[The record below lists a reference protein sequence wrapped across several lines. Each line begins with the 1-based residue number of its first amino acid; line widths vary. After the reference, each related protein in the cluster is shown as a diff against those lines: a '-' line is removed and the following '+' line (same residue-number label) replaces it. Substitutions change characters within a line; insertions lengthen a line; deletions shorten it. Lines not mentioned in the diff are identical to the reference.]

1 MNKIS
6 RKKMRE
12 IVLDAIAQQTYRHG
26 SILCQRVIHW
36 DDVEAETHSRC
47 SAIDPEVDSYF
58 YDYFD
63 HIKQVETREDLEV
76 ERQLGEIDSLR
87 FELYSMRR
95 LLNKPAAQY
104 QTINYGQQSALIRSV
119 NDALVRVNRLLG
131 VKTK

>member
-6 RKKMRE
+6 RKKMRS
-12 IVLDAIAQQTYRHG
+12 IVLDAIAQQTFRHG
-26 SILCQRVIHW
+26 SIQNQRVIHW
-36 DDVEAETHSRC
+36 DDVEAATHSRC
-47 SAIDPEVDSYF
+47 SAIDPEIDAYF

-63 HIKQVETREDLEV
+63 DVKRVEMREDLEI

-95 LLNKPAAQY
+95 LLNKPAAHH

-119 NDALVRVNRLLG
+119 NDALVRANRILG

>member
-1 MNKIS
+1 
-6 RKKMRE
+6 MRE
-12 IVLDAIAQQTYRHG
+12 IVLDAIAQQTFRHG
-26 SILCQRVIHW
+26 SIQNQRVIHW
-36 DDVEAETHSRC
+36 DNVEAETHSRC
-47 SAIDPEVDSYF
+47 SAIDPEIDAYF

-63 HIKQVETREDLEV
+63 DVKRVEMREDLEI

-95 LLNKPAAQY
+95 LLNKPAAHY

-119 NDALVRVNRLLG
+119 NDALVRANRILG

>member
-63 HIKQVETREDLEV
+63 DVKRIEMREDLEI

-95 LLNKPAAQY
+95 LLNKY
-104 QTINYGQQSALIRSV
+104 DTINYGQQSALINSV
-119 NDALVRVNRLLG
+119 NDALVRVNKLLG